1 MVLAE
6 HPARQIFCRVTTCPG
21 CPQPVHHTMP
31 KTLII
36 AEKPS
41 VASDLARVLGKK
53 LGKFTKDDASGS
65 FRNDT
70 LIITSAVGHLVEQ
83 KKPQTEDGKSLP
95 WKMEYLPVMPRA
107 MELEPIPKSTD
118 RLKKVLKLARSKEVT
133 ELVNACDAGR
143 EGELIFRNIIRFG
156 NIKKPLRRLWMQS
169 MTDDA
174 ILDAW
179 ATLKS
184 DRDMLNLADAAVCRS
199 ESDWLVGLNS
209 TRALTVLQSAA
220 GGFNVTPTGRV
231 QTPTLAILAARQK
244 DILAFT
250 PESYSEVRATF
261 AAASGTYEA
270 KWFDPNWKKNEA
282 TPQRTRDRIWDA
294 DTAAAIAA
302 RCLGQPGEVKETR
315 KPVSMPA
322 PLLFDLTSLQK
333 EASNRFGFSAR
344 RTLQIAQECYEK
356 HKVLTYPRT
365 DSKFLPGDYLGIAT
379 RTVAAVRDAMPEF
392 AAAAEDILSGKSIR
406 PNKRIFDS
414 SKVSDHFAIIP
425 TGRFVN
431 LTGDAAKIFTLVVQ
445 RFLGVFMPNA
455 EYEDTERTTIVT
467 TRGAVDH
474 FHSHGRVLRQAGWR
488 ALYTL
493 SAKAKKEELAPVA
506 AGETVRAARVEAVQ
520 DQTKPPAAYTE
531 ATLLTAMET
540 AGKLVEDDELAYAMK
555 ERGLGTPATRAAI
568 IEGLITQEY
577 IVRDGKELVATRRGM
592 DLIDLLG
599 KIGLSTLSSPELT
612 GDWEYRLKQMES
624 GKLERATFME
634 DIRAYTTEIVNSV
647 RDYMKNGRNPDLP
660 IACPACGAVG
670 LGSRVDAVSC
680 HACKFRLRRVHA
692 GLGLADEQLE
702 ELITKRELPVME
714 GFRSKFGKPFKA
726 GLRLI
731 APETE
736 RGSWKAEFYFDD
748 AKENSSSTNAAPLPQ
763 KSLGLMPV
771 VGQGELEVMETD
783 KQWLVPQFDQGG
795 KAGKKGFSM
804 SRNILG
810 KDIDEEQLRRVLAEG
825 KSELITGFVSQRTHR
840 PFDAFLVLDTRKGNV
855 GFEFPPREPRQ
866 KGTKSKAD
874 SKFTAADATAED
886 LTNARRHAAITVK
899 GKGEHELLET
909 QAAWHVEGLTF
920 GRNRKP
926 LVIPHEMCGVSL
938 TPEIVTRLL
947 GKGKSELIKDFVSHK
962 SGKKF
967 EAYLVFNGSTG
978 KVTYEFPPRK
988 G

>member
-1 MVLAE
+1 
-6 HPARQIFCRVTTCPG
+6 
-21 CPQPVHHTMP
+21 MP

-53 LGKFTKDDASGS
+53 LGKFTRDDASGS
-65 FRNDT
+65 FRNDS

-95 WKMEYLPVMPRA
+95 WKMEYLPVMPRT
-107 MELEPIPKSTD
+107 MELEPIPKSAD

-133 ELVNACDAGR
+133 DLVNACDAGR

-179 ATLKS
+179 NSLKT
-184 DRDMLNLADAAVCRS
+184 DGDMLNLADAAVCRS

-250 PESYSEVRATF
+250 PEPYSEVRATF
-261 AAASGTYEA
+261 AAATGNYEA
-270 KWFDPNWKKNEA
+270 KWFDPAWKKNESQ
-282 TPQRTRDRIWDA
+282 PQRTRDRLWDA
-294 DTAAAIAA
+294 EAAAAIAA
-302 RCLGQPGEVKETR
+302 RCQGQPGEVKETR

-365 DSKFLPGDYLGIAT
+365 DSKYLPGDYLNIAA

-392 AAAAEDILSGKSIR
+392 ASAAEGILAEKRIR
-406 PNKRIFDS
+406 PSKRVFDS

-467 TRGAVDH
+467 TPGAKDH

-493 SAKAKKEELAPVA
+493 SAKAKKDELAPVTP
-506 AGETVRAARVEAVQ
+506 GETVRASRVEAVQ

-592 DLIDLLG
+592 DLIDLLC

-612 GDWEYRLKQMES
+612 GDWEYRLKQMEN
-624 GKLERATFME
+624 GKLERGTFME
-634 DIRAYTTEIVNSV
+634 DIRTYTTEIVDSV
-647 RDYMKNGRNPDLP
+647 RDYMKNGKNPDIP
-660 IACPACGAVG
+660 IACPACGAMG
-670 LGSRVDAVSC
+670 LGSRVDAVCC
-680 HACKFRLRRVHA
+680 HACKFRLRRMHA
-692 GLGLADEQLE
+692 GLGLADEQLA
-702 ELITKRELPVME
+702 ELISKSELPVME

-726 GLRLI
+726 GLRLV

-736 RGSWKAEFYFDD
+736 RGNWKAEFYFDD
-748 AKENSSSTNAAPLPQ
+748 EKEPGGNASAALPQ
-763 KSLGLMPV
+763 TTLGLLPV
-771 VGQGELEVMETD
+771 KDQGELEVFETD
-783 KQWLVPQFDQGG
+783 KQWVAPEFMQSG

-810 KDIDEEQLRRVLAEG
+810 KEIEEEQLRRVLAEG
-825 KSELITGFVSQRTHR
+825 RSELITGFVSQRTHR
-840 PFDAFLVLDTRKGNV
+840 PFDAFLVLDVKKGNV
-855 GFEFPPREPRQ
+855 AFEFPPREPRR
-866 KGTKSKAD
+866 KGAAKGSSD

-886 LTNARRHAAITVK
+886 LSTAKRHGVITVK

-909 QAAWHVEGLTF
+909 AAAWHVDGLTF

-947 GKGKSELIKDFVSHK
+947 SKGKSELIRDFVSHK

-967 EAYLVFNGSTG
+967 EACLVFSTSTG

-988 G
+988 S